1 MHHSVFQVL
10 AVQPN
15 GQVEAGTAWF
25 SADAQS
31 YAEQRYP
38 EITKQSPDC
47 IGAYY
52 GLTNAH
58 VVRGAVSLFSRH
70 VCCRRTDLPLSVCG
84 IADDVDLAVVR
95 LTGRAKQLLDTKL
108 REKAGI
114 NVLPMLHMADS
125 DAVTMPALYNP
136 TQSSASVVAVGHP
149 LGSEFQTRYVF
160 CV

>member
-31 YAEQRYP
+31 YAERRYP
-38 EITKQSPDC
+38 NLAKHSPDGV
-47 IGAYY
+47 GAYY

-58 VVRGAVSLFSRH
+58 VVRGAANLFSRH
-70 VCCRRTDLPLSVCG
+70 VCCRRTDLPAGVVG
-84 IADDVDLAVVR
+84 IANDVDLAVVR
-95 LTGRAKQLLDTKL
+95 LSGRAKQLLDTKL

-114 NVLPMLHMADS
+114 SKLPMLHMSDS
-125 DAVTMPALYNP
+125 DAVTMPALYDP
-136 TQSSASVVAVGHP
+136 TKSSASVVAVGHP
-149 LGSEFQTRYVF
+149 LGSEFQTQ
-160 CV
+160 